1 MTRCWTSLLALTL
14 ALLTGCAGLAPV
26 AQPEATARLAGRIS
40 IQVEGSGAKGG
51 AGSAGFELT
60 GGPES
65 GSLEL
70 STPLG
75 AIAARAQWQ
84 PGAARLQTP
93 EQDREFADLDELT
106 RELLGEPIPVAAL
119 FAWLRGE
126 PWAAAPSVPVPGG
139 FEQLGWQIDTTR
151 KAERVLVAKRLA
163 APAVTLRARLEEG
176 SDASAP

>member
-40 IQVEGSGAKGG
+40 IQVEGSGAG
-51 AGSAGFELT
+51 AAPAAPALNSQ

-93 EQDREFADLDELT
+93 EQDREFADL
-106 RELLGEPIPVAAL
+106 
-119 FAWLRGE
+119 
-126 PWAAAPSVPVPGG
+126 
-139 FEQLGWQIDTTR
+139 
-151 KAERVLVAKRLA
+151 
-163 APAVTLRARLEEG
+163 
-176 SDASAP
+176 

>member
-1 MTRCWTSLLALTL
+1 MFALWGLA
-14 ALLTGCAGLAPV
+14 GCASLAPV
-26 AQPEATARLAGRIS
+26 AQPELTGRLAGRIS
-40 IQVEGSGAKGG
+40 IRVEGSGAKGG

-60 GGPES
+60 GGPEV

-70 STPLG
+70 TTPLG

-93 EQDREFADLDELT
+93 DQDREFADLDELT

-126 PWAAAPSVPVPGG
+126 PWAAALSVPVPGG

-163 APAVTLRARLEEG
+163 EPTVTLRARLEEG
-176 SDASAP
+176 NDASAP